1 MNLNYATQHQG
12 RVAWDGTAATP
23 IDIRRHV
30 GYSFTFE
37 ATANVVADAVF
48 NVEAAPADVAN
59 VCAPGT
65 FAPVEEVVLCELWP
79 ATPGPQATITIPAG
93 TKAGT
98 VCTAALPCKPN
109 AFVRLASGGGDTAK
123 VKAVAILSGPR

>member
-48 NVEAAPADVAN
+48 NVEAARPMSRTSVRRGPSRRSKRWSTANSGRQRQGHRPPSRSRPA
-59 VCAPGT
+59 
-65 FAPVEEVVLCELWP
+65 L
-79 ATPGPQATITIPAG
+79 
-93 TKAGT
+93 AGT

>member
-12 RVAWDGTAATP
+12 RVAWDGLASVP

-37 ATANVVADAVF
+37 ATADVVANAVF
-48 NVEAAPADVAN
+48 KVEAAPADVAN
-59 VCAPGT
+59 VCVPGA
-65 FAPVEEVVLCELWP
+65 FGPVEEVAYCELWP
-79 ATPGPQATITIPAG
+79 AAPGAQATITIPAG

-98 VCTAALPCKPN
+98 VCTAALPCKPD
-109 AFVRLASGGGDTAK
+109 AFVRLVAGSGDTGK
-123 VKAVAILSGPR
+123 VRAIAILSGPR